1 MTNPGLY
8 GLLQDNVGIAYG
20 VTVENA
26 IGGSGN
32 DVMLGNIAD
41 NRLEGGAGND
51 LIAAGLGNDTLD
63 GGAGDDEMLGG
74 AGNDTYIVGEAED
87 KVTELAD
94 EGTDTVRSSI
104 NYTLGDHVENLT
116 LTGTA
121 ANGTGNALNNV
132 IQGNASSNII
142 DGGVGADTMSGGL
155 GDDRFFVD
163 DLGDLV
169 IELAGEGTDTVSA
182 SVNYTLTA
190 NVENLILTGGAATG
204 TGNGL
209 ANTLTG
215 NALGN
220 RLDGGAGNDTLIG
233 GDGID
238 ILTGGAGADTFV
250 GEINATKTASKMGSI
265 SVDII
270 TDFQS
275 GTDKIDFSAI
285 DAILG
290 GLDNAFTLV
299 GNAAGNRAGELAVRT
314 FGNINA
320 AEAAL
325 GFDIDG
331 IDGPSTDT
339 GPVTVLLGNID
350 GGAPEFALVLLNTRA
365 SRPGISSS
373 RLDPPIQ
380 EAPLEPGSGGVFF
393 CR

>member
-1 MTNPGLY
+1 M
-8 GLLQDNVGIAYG
+8 I
-20 VTVENA
+20 
-26 IGGSGN
+26 GN
-32 DVMLGNIAD
+32 DVGNKL
-41 NRLEGGAGND
+41 NGNAGND
-51 LIAAGLGNDTLD
+51 TIEGRGGNDSID
-63 GGAGDDEMLGG
+63 GGAG
-74 AGNDTYIVGEAED
+74 
-87 KVTELAD
+87 AD
-94 EGTDTVRSSI
+94 
-104 NYTLGDHVENLT
+104 
-116 LTGTA
+116 
-121 ANGTGNALNNV
+121 
-132 IQGNASSNII
+132 II
-142 DGGVGADTMSGGL
+142 DGGLGADRMSGGL

-339 GPVTVLLGNID
+339 GRSRCCSATSMAALPSSPSFCSTPGRRGRGSHPLGI
-350 GGAPEFALVLLNTRA
+350 
-365 SRPGISSS
+365 
-373 RLDPPIQ
+373 DPPIQ